1 MDIIKTDRSN
11 VHYFI
16 GVGVVCL
23 LLWLYILVGVFKEES
38 SPQVLVLC
46 SLIFGIMILIG
57 AWLIWFALL
66 VKNDYIQTDSKGI
79 TIDVH
84 SNSLFPKHHQC
95 FYRWEELSSYALD
108 ASYKDGKQAHW
119 VYTLELYDVNEQ
131 LLEKIEIQSL
141 FNAELIK
148 LNGFIA
154 KHRFGL
160 TLPKP
165 LYDFKRHGE
174 TSFCRRKTIS
184 FIVMGFISLLAAIV
198 FAAILLFQ
206 DSEQTLGDYISFT
219 FLILFFAL
227 CGIFFIYKEFVTR
240 KDYIT
245 IDQNCITV
253 DMHTT
258 ELCRHIR
265 KVIYHDGY
273 QRLSYGD
280 NVLYLYGEDDAV
292 VFSCNCT
299 NLMNSKYLAH
309 FSDILPHPSQDKESC
324 DSYKYSKKSKKT
336 KKRKI

>member
-11 VHYFI
+11 VRYFI
-16 GVGVVCL
+16 GVGVVYL
-23 LLWLYILVGVFKEES
+23 LLLLYILVGVFKEES
-38 SPQVLVLC
+38 SPKVLVLF

-108 ASYKDGKQAHW
+108 AFYKDGKQAHW

-160 TLPKP
+160 TVPKP

-174 TSFCRRKTIS
+174 TTFCRRKTIS
-184 FIVMGFISLLAAIV
+184 FIVMGLICLLSAMV
-198 FAAILLFQ
+198 LFAAIFLFQ

-227 CGIFFIYKEFVTR
+227 CGIFFIYKYIVTR
-240 KDYIT
+240 KDHIA

-253 DMHTT
+253 DVHTT

-299 NLMNSKYLAH
+299 NLMNSKYLVH
-309 FSDILPHPSQDKESC
+309 FSDILPQPPQDKKSH
-324 DSYKYSKKSKKT
+324 DSYKYSKKI
-336 KKRKI
+336 KKRKL

>member
-11 VHYFI
+11 VRYFI

-23 LLWLYILVGVFKEES
+23 LFMLYILVGVFKEES

-46 SLIFGIMILIG
+46 SLTLGIMILIG
-57 AWLIWFALL
+57 AWLIWFVLL

-108 ASYKDGKQAHW
+108 AYYKEGRYAHW
-119 VYTLELYDVNEQ
+119 DYTLELYDVNEQ
-131 LLEKIEIQSL
+131 LLKKIKIQSL

-174 TSFCRRKTIS
+174 TTFCRRKTILL
-184 FIVMGFISLLAAIV
+184 IVEGFICLLTAMV

-206 DSEQTLGDYISFT
+206 DSEQTLGDYMSFT
-219 FLILFFAL
+219 FLILLFAL
-227 CGIFFIYKEFVTR
+227 CGIFFIYKGIVTR

-245 IDQNCITV
+245 IDQNSITV
-253 DMHTT
+253 DVHTT
-258 ELCRHIR
+258 ELYRHIR

-309 FSDILPHPSQDKESC
+309 FSDILPHPSQDKESH

>member
-11 VHYFI
+11 VLYFI
-16 GVGVVCL
+16 GVGVVCVL
-23 LLWLYILVGVFKEES
+23 FVLYILVGVFKEES

-46 SLIFGIMILIG
+46 SLTLGIMILIG
-57 AWLIWFALL
+57 AWLIWFVLL
-66 VKNDYIQTDSKGI
+66 VKNDYILTDSKGI

-108 ASYKDGKQAHW
+108 AYYKEGRYAHW
-119 VYTLELYDVNEQ
+119 DYTLELYDVNEQ
-131 LLEKIEIQSL
+131 LLVKIEIQSL

-154 KHRFGL
+154 KHGFGL
-160 TLPKP
+160 TVPKP

-174 TSFCRRKTIS
+174 TTFCRRKTIS
-184 FIVMGFISLLAAIV
+184 FIVMGLICLLSAMV

-227 CGIFFIYKEFVTR
+227 CGIFFIYKYIVTR
-240 KDYIT
+240 KDHIA

-253 DMHTT
+253 DVHTT

-265 KVIYHDGY
+265 KVICHDGY

-299 NLMNSKYLAH
+299 NLMHSKYLAH
-309 FSDILPHPSQDKESC
+309 FSDILPQPSQNKESC

-336 KKRKI
+336 KKRKL

>member
-11 VHYFI
+11 VRYFI

-23 LLWLYILVGVFKEES
+23 LFMLYILVGVFKEES

-46 SLIFGIMILIG
+46 SLTLGIMILIG
-57 AWLIWFALL
+57 AWLIWFVLL

-84 SNSLFPKHHQC
+84 SNCLFPKHHQC

-108 ASYKDGKQAHW
+108 AYYKEGRYAHW
-119 VYTLELYDVNEQ
+119 DYTLELYDVNEQ
-131 LLEKIEIQSL
+131 LLKKIEIQSL
-141 FNAELIK
+141 FSAELIK

-174 TSFCRRKTIS
+174 TTFCRRKTILL
-184 FIVMGFISLLAAIV
+184 IVEGFICLLTAMV

-227 CGIFFIYKEFVTR
+227 CGIFFIYKGIVTR

-253 DMHTT
+253 DVHTT
-258 ELCRHIR
+258 ELYRHMR

-280 NVLYLYGEDDAV
+280 NVLYLYGENDAV

-299 NLMNSKYLAH
+299 NLMNSNYLAH
-309 FSDILPHPSQDKESC
+309 FSDILPLPLQDKESC
-324 DSYKYSKKSKKT
+324 DSYKYSKKI
-336 KKRKI
+336 KKRKL

>member
-11 VHYFI
+11 VRYFI

-23 LLWLYILVGVFKEES
+23 LFILYILVGVFKEES
-38 SPQVLVLC
+38 SPQVLVFY
-46 SLIFGIMILIG
+46 SLTLGIMILIG

-95 FYRWEELSSYALD
+95 FYRWEEFSSYALD
-108 ASYKDGKQAHW
+108 AFYKDGRQAHW
-119 VYTLELYDVNEQ
+119 YYTLELYDVNEQ
-131 LLEKIEIQSL
+131 LLKKIEIQSL
-141 FNAELIK
+141 FSAELIK

-174 TSFCRRKTIS
+174 TTFCRRKTIS
-184 FIVMGFISLLAAIV
+184 LIVVGLIGLLTAMV

-227 CGIFFIYKEFVTR
+227 AGIFFIYKEFVTR

-280 NVLYLYGEDDAV
+280 NVLHLYGEDDAV

-309 FSDILPHPSQDKESC
+309 FSDILPLPSQDKESC

>member
-11 VHYFI
+11 VRYFI
-16 GVGVVCL
+16 GVGVVDL

-38 SPQVLVLC
+38 SPKVLVLF
-46 SLIFGIMILIG
+46 SLTLGIMILIG
-57 AWLIWFALL
+57 VWLIWFALL

-95 FYRWEELSSYALD
+95 SYQWNELSSYALD
-108 ASYKDGKQAHW
+108 ALYKDGRQAHW

-160 TLPKP
+160 TVPKP

-174 TSFCRRKTIS
+174 TTFCRRKTIS
-184 FIVMGFISLLAAIV
+184 FIVMGLICLLSAMV
-198 FAAILLFQ
+198 FAAIFLFQ
-206 DSEQTLGDYISFT
+206 DSEQTLGVYISST
-219 FLILFFAL
+219 FLILLFAL
-227 CGIFFIYKEFVTR
+227 CGIFFIYKYIVTR
-240 KDYIT
+240 KDHIT

-253 DMHTT
+253 DVHTT
-258 ELCRHIR
+258 ELCRHTR

-292 VFSCNCT
+292 VFSCNCA
-299 NLMNSKYLAH
+299 NLMHSKYLAH
-309 FSDILPHPSQDKESC
+309 FSDILPQPPQDKESH
-324 DSYKYSKKSKKT
+324 DSYKYSKKSKKN
-336 KKRKI
+336 KKRKL